1 VTPPQPPLLLDQL
14 LSDLA
19 TASPTTTPQ
28 SVLSALRHRARALG
42 RTDCLPAWLATHSA
56 PRTSSAAAAS
66 SAPSP
71 AADAVLHAKA
81 ASSNL
86 PYALLRV
93 VYRRALAT
101 SAASAAPATPFPTQ
115 DALAQARVNTFIRA
129 ASGDSTADTPD
140 GDLLR
145 VV

>member
-1 VTPPQPPLLLDQL
+1 VTLLLDQL

-101 SAASAAPATPFPTQ
+101 SAASAAPLPPTPFPTQ